1 MKPKK
6 QITITPDSRLD
17 EYRAF
22 MPMGRVLN
30 VNVKNPDG
38 GSVNMGIVFGMNNG
52 FVGNDGF
59 VSTTDAPIVV
69 KDQGSEGKGYI
80 PWGKNNR
87 LPNELVSSIRRSPYA
102 APAMKFNAD
111 VAFANGPRP
120 MYTWLDLSNPENPQ
134 KRQIPY
140 HLAGE
145 MLREKI
151 RHTQAELSTTTQE
164 DEYIAGGNTTP
175 ASDADPAR
183 ERLAEL
189 RTALEVW
196 QTTNVELKR
205 FIENSALDE
214 LYVSLCSDFAW
225 FSIAFPEFV
234 FNRGRT
240 GDKWTSRIAELRF
253 RRAMSCRLEELD
265 ETGRVN
271 YIYHN
276 NDWASPPINQPAD
289 SDKKTKAIPSC
300 SAARAIRE
308 LYRLSE
314 KNKKIQD
321 VKKRTNSLI
330 MPVVYPSVDKF
341 YYPEAS
347 YTAMFRSHIFDY
359 SMRLIRNKA
368 IAADN
373 DNVWGY
379 VVYVDEIY
387 MKQLYSMRGA
397 KTPEEQ
403 MAVEDELFG
412 NIEQFLGED
421 CNKGKPLLAFNMRS
435 DDGKIA
441 LPSIKIE
448 RVEQPKGAS
457 ETKEELEEIA
467 SILFFCMEMHP
478 SIAGAT
484 PGKSRS
490 AGGTET
496 RELFLLKNVRMAPVR
511 HLLLAPLRIV
521 SSFNKWDEHLEW
533 EMPYPVLTT
542 LDANKKGIT
551 DKTE

>member
-6 QITITPDSRLD
+6 QITVTPDSRLD
-17 EYRAF
+17 EYRGI
-22 MPMGRVLN
+22 MPMARVLN
-30 VNVKNPDG
+30 VNVRNPDG
-38 GSVNMGIVFGMNNG
+38 GNVNMGVVFGMSNG
-52 FVGNDGF
+52 FVGNEGF
-59 VSTTDAPIVV
+59 VSTTEASIVV
-69 KDQGSEGKGYI
+69 EGQGSKGKGYI
-80 PWGKNNR
+80 PWGKNNQ
-87 LPNELVSSIRRSPYA
+87 LPNELVASIRRSPYA

-151 RHTQAELSTTTQE
+151 RRVKTELSASEQGGG
-164 DEYIAGGNTTP
+164 YIATDE
-175 ASDADPAR
+175 DARIPDAGSAR

-189 RTALEVW
+189 NAALESW
-196 QTTNVELKR
+196 QTTNGELKR

-240 GDKWTSRIAELRF
+240 GDKWTSRIAELRY

-265 ETGRVN
+265 DFGRVN

-276 NDWASPPINQPAD
+276 NDWASPPINKSAD
-289 SDKKTKAIPSC
+289 SDGKTKAIPSC
-300 SAARAIRE
+300 SAARAMRE
-308 LYRLSE
+308 LYRLSAIN
-314 KNKKIQD
+314 KNTKDI
-321 VKKRTNSLI
+321 KKRINSLL

-347 YTAMFRSHIFDY
+347 YTAMFRSHIFEY

-379 VVYVDEIY
+379 VVYIDESYI
-387 MKQLYSMRGA
+387 KKLYANRGA

-403 MAVEDELFG
+403 SAVEDELFG
-412 NIEQFLGED
+412 EIEHFLSED
-421 CNKGKPLLAFNMRS
+421 CNKGKPLLAFSMRS
-435 DDGKIA
+435 DDGKTA

-448 RVEQPKGAS
+448 RVEQTKGSS

-511 HLLLAPLRIV
+511 HLLLSPLRIV
-521 SSFNKWDEHLEW
+521 SAFNKWDEHLEW